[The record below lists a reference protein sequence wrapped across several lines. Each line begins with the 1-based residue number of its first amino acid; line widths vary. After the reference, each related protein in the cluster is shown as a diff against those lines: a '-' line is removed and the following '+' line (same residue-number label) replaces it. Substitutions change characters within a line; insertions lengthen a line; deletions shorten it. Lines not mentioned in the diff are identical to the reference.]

1 MWRKRNKY
9 LLRML
14 SLLPLCALL
23 CFGCGMQDNSRAEI
37 KTEYT
42 RGVFAMGTYMTF
54 TAYGESAEAALELS
68 EDKVKE
74 LEALW
79 SITDE
84 SSDIYRVNHNGGVPT
99 EISGETAEVL
109 AFALDMAAQT
119 DGALELTISPV
130 VMAWG
135 FISRD
140 YRIPDGEE
148 LAGLLQY
155 VDYKEVTLEENTYSG
170 DKPSGRSNPKA
181 LQMPTCLPTNG
192 VTNGLVPGCS
202 T

>member
-9 LLRML
+9 LLRL
-14 SLLPLCALL
+14 LFLLPLCALL

-109 AFALDMAAQT
+109 VFALDMAAQT
-119 DGALELTISPV
+119 DGALEPTISPV

-148 LAGLLQY
+148 LVGLLQY

-181 LQMPTCLPTNG
+181 L
-192 VTNGLVPGCS
+192 
-202 T
+202 